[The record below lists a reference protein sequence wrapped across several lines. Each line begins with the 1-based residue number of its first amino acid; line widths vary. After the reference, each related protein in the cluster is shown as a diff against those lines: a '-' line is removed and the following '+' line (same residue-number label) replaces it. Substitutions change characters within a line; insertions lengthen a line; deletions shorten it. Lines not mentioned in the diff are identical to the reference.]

1 MNKSSISSDFTMPAF
16 WAGLTCFV
24 WYAFGALPLHVAV
37 SVQLGLTSA
46 ETSSWVF
53 IVWFTG
59 AVTSIFLSIKYR
71 QPIPITW
78 TIPGMIYI
86 GTLAGQYSFAEILGA
101 NLVAGIAITFL
112 GIYGFGQRIMTWMP
126 LPIIMG
132 MFAGSILIYVTRMV
146 EATVTDASV
155 AGLTVAAY
163 LVGRGLKNPKLPPMG
178 LAVVIGGIAAWL
190 WGDIKAAAVPF
201 ELPNVE
207 LYALS
212 FNPSAMIAVSLPL
225 IILTMGLGNIQGL
238 GFLVAQGYKVPVTQ
252 VTVAVGINS
261 MINALFGGH
270 PGTVARAGAAIVASE
285 DAGPMEK
292 RYCANLVASGLVI
305 FMALSAS
312 SVAALVGIL
321 PKSFVF
327 ALAGLAIFTSLQGA
341 VEKAFQGKLAF
352 GALVAFAVS
361 ATPFAVAG
369 ITSAVWAIVAGIGAS
384 LIAEREDLLL
394 YWKGSD
400 PESP

>member
-1 MNKSSISSDFTMPAF
+1 MSAF

-37 SVQLGLTSA
+37 SVQLGLTAA

-190 WGDIKAAAVPF
+190 
-201 ELPNVE
+201 
-207 LYALS
+207 Y
-212 FNPSAMIAVSLPL
+212 
-225 IILTMGLGNIQGL
+225 TGLGVL
-238 GFLVAQGYKVPVTQ
+238 GG
-252 VTVAVGINS
+252 
-261 MINALFGGH
+261 
-270 PGTVARAGAAIVASE
+270 AR
-285 DAGPMEK
+285 
-292 RYCANLVASGLVI
+292 
-305 FMALSAS
+305 
-312 SVAALVGIL
+312 
-321 PKSFVF
+321 
-327 ALAGLAIFTSLQGA
+327 LQGT
-341 VEKAFQGKLAF
+341 GDS
-352 GALVAFAVS
+352 GHC
-361 ATPFAVAG
+361 G
-369 ITSAVWAIVAGIGAS
+369 CWH
-384 LIAEREDLLL
+384 
-394 YWKGSD
+394 
-400 PESP
+400 